1 MVEKLDK
8 MFKETQEDL
17 CLSDPDTSDST
28 ITTSSDKRQPSDVS
42 EQLLRVPR
50 RHQAELIVNN
60 IHLSLSLFQ
69 DWNNCSSI
77 KSLTEDELYI
87 TASEGHHHSRSSS
100 FHTVSECAHSPWWG
114 ESIERNSLDADS
126 LDQEVPTMELLS
138 GVVSSANVSFDDT
151 EQTFHSPEPQSPETE
166 TIRPTL
172 IMMPPPPLPR
182 KSSHDSQADSN
193 FESHEEDSKSA
204 SSIEILDRPESQS
217 DSACSMDKLSP
228 SITGSGDDAI
238 EVRSGYERVKE
249 SGLSYY
255 YQNIITTQSLKT
267 CL

>member
-1 MVEKLDK
+1 M
-8 MFKETQEDL
+8 
-17 CLSDPDTSDST
+17 
-28 ITTSSDKRQPSDVS
+28 
-42 EQLLRVPR
+42 
-50 RHQAELIVNN
+50 
-60 IHLSLSLFQ
+60 Q
-69 DWNNCSSI
+69 DWTSSI
-77 KSLTEDELYI
+77 KSSTEDESYI
-87 TASEGHHHSRSSS
+87 TASEGHRHSRSSS
-100 FHTVSECAHSPWWG
+100 FHTASECAHSPWWG

-151 EQTFHSPEPQSPETE
+151 EHSFESPEPAVSPEME
-166 TIRPTL
+166 TILPSL
-172 IMMPPPPLPR
+172 IMVPPPLPR

-204 SSIEILDRPESQS
+204 SSLDILVRATDSQS
-217 DSACSMDKLSP
+217 DSACSVDKLSP
-228 SITGSGDDAI
+228 SINESGDDMI
-238 EVRSGYERVKE
+238 EVSASFSHANLKD